1 MPEDVSQYA
10 AVSRVGKQK
19 LSTELTSQI
28 DRGETSSAVD
38 LNELKEALEQERL
51 KSGELAATNLRLE
64 SEIHNLRASADIL
77 KSRNK
82 ELEGA
87 YYDTVVR
94 LTRASEYKDPESGA
108 HIIRMGHYAEIL
120 AVRLDLGER
129 FARLIHSAAPM
140 HDVGKIGV
148 PDAVLLK
155 EGPLN
160 DVEWEMMKRHPRIGA
175 RLLEGSKSPLLEMA
189 RQIALTHHERWDG
202 SGYPAGLEGEDIP
215 IAGHIVMLADHY
227 DALRSERPY
236 KESMSHLEA
245 CDVFFNGDVRT
256 RPEHFDPKLL
266 TVFREVQDQFEGIFT
281 VFGD

>member
-1 MPEDVSQYA
+1 M
-10 AVSRVGKQK
+10 SRVKRTQTTTKSISRVDGDKTT
-19 LSTELTSQI
+19 STVQIRELQ
-28 DRGETSSAVD
+28 
-38 LNELKEALEQERL
+38 EALEQERL

-64 SEIHNLRASADIL
+64 AEIRNLRASADIF
-77 KSRNK
+77 KKRNK
-82 ELEGA
+82 DLEGA

-129 FARLIHSAAPM
+129 FARLIHGAAPM

-160 DVEWEMMKRHPRIGA
+160 EVEWEVMKRHPRIGA
-175 RLLEGSKSPLLEMA
+175 RLLEGSQSPLLEMA

-215 IAGHIVMLADHY
+215 IAGRIVMLADQY

-236 KESMSHLEA
+236 KKSMNHFQA
-245 CDVFFNGDVRT
+245 CDVFCSGDHRA

-266 TVFREVQDQFEGIFT
+266 AAFREVQDQFDGIFS

>member
-1 MPEDVSQYA
+1 MSSVKSPEPSREVRAQLENGDSPLAAYA
-10 AVSRVGKQK
+10 R
-19 LSTELTSQI
+19 ELRQ
-28 DRGETSSAVD
+28 
-38 LNELKEALEQERL
+38 LLEQERM
-51 KSGELAATNLRLE
+51 KSGELAATNLRLGVE
-64 SEIHNLRASADIL
+64 NSNLRDSADIF
-77 KSRNK
+77 KSRSE

-108 HIIRMGHYAEIL
+108 HIVRIGHYAEIL
-120 AVRLDLGER
+120 AVHLELGQR

-148 PDAVLLK
+148 PDIVLLK

-160 DVEWEMMKRHPRIGA
+160 EVEWEMMKRHPMIGA

-202 SGYPAGLEGEDIP
+202 SGYPSGLEGEDIP
-215 IAGHIVMLADHY
+215 IAGRIVMLADHY

-236 KESMSHLEA
+236 KKGMSHFQA
-245 CDVFFNGDVRT
+245 CDVFFSGDDRA
-256 RPEHFDPKLL
+256 RPEHFDPRLL
-266 TVFREVQDQFEGIFT
+266 TAFREIQGQFDGVFR
-281 VFGD
+281 VFRD